1 MLSNKA
7 LAAAWILMF
16 GFLSIGFL
24 QPIMAQTPAED
35 AADSRSS
42 EAVQE
47 PADSSRSLEDRSR
60 EELVAQGF
68 VFEDTASAQSR
79 AVGTLLGATAGL
91 VLRGIGHWY
100 VDDYPT
106 AASLLGVHVLSLG
119 LIGTSIALNAM
130 GDASGLADSAMYLGT
145 GLFVLSYA
153 VDVLGTAYSDELG
166 LPNNTREPR
175 RLGLQL
181 RYTYIQDDW
190 HELNHLI
197 NGELKGDFQT
207 VFGSLRTVQDVYLD
221 LSSYGGMFGWRA
233 WQGTSRLTW
242 AALEL
247 ESDFQFWKGTRPQER
262 LEVSVLLGSSLD
274 LGDIFRHLE
283 HFAVGIHIGIGQR
296 YVSYRATAE
305 QSGSGWERSQS
316 YIPMEL
322 FTHLNLSESLN
333 ARFAYSRW
341 RNYYLHTNEGFTGLS
356 SIEFVYKSA
365 DNLDLV
371 FRGELGSGFA
381 LSAAL
386 NLWLWDR

>member
-1 MLSNKA
+1 MSNNKT
-7 LAAAWILMF
+7 LTAAWIVMF
-16 GFLSIGFL
+16 GLLSIGFS
-24 QPIMAQTPAED
+24 QSAIAQETADEAS
-35 AADSRSS
+35 AASV
-42 EAVQE
+42 AGPVQE
-47 PADSSRSLEDRSR
+47 PAESSRSLEERSR
-60 EELVAQGF
+60 EELVSQGF
-68 VFEDTASAQSR
+68 VFEDAASAQSR

-100 VDDYPT
+100 VDDYVT

-119 LIGTSIALNAM
+119 LIGTSIGLNAW
-130 GDASGLADSAMYLGT
+130 GDSTGWADSTMYLGT

-166 LPNNTREPR
+166 LPQNTAEPR

-190 HELNHLI
+190 HDLRHMI
-197 NGELKGDFQT
+197 NGEIKADFSA

-221 LSSYGGMFGWRA
+221 LSSYGGLFGWRV
-233 WQGTSRLTW
+233 WQGTSKLTW
-242 AALEL
+242 AAVEL
-247 ESDFQFWKGTRPQER
+247 EGDFQFWKGARPQER
-262 LEVSVLLGSSLD
+262 VEGSVLLGTSLD
-274 LGDIFRHLE
+274 LGDLFRHLE
-283 HFAVGIHIGIGQR
+283 HFAVGLHVGIGQR
-296 YVSYRATAE
+296 YVSYRATAD
-305 QSGSGWERSQS
+305 QPRSDWKGTRG

-322 FTHLNLSESLN
+322 FTHMNLSESLN

-341 RNYYLHTNEGFTGLS
+341 RNYYLQTNEGFTGLS

-386 NLWLWDR
+386 NLWIWDR